1 MKKIIVASVN
11 KDAAQRVKR
20 ILSAGG
26 FQTEGIFS
34 SGAEVLSYASIRPE
48 AVVVCGRLSDM
59 SPVMLADMI
68 PQGFDIISLLP
79 SGQAQTVFRSNLISL
94 YMPINTSEFLSSV
107 RTLAVTDS
115 QSFQRKKIRPE
126 EERRLISGA
135 KQIVMARHHISESQ
149 AHKILQKRS
158 MDSGIPLIEVA
169 SLIMGENE

>member
-94 YMPINTSEFLSSV
+94 YM
-107 RTLAVTDS
+107 
-115 QSFQRKKIRPE
+115 
-126 EERRLISGA
+126 
-135 KQIVMARHHISESQ
+135 
-149 AHKILQKRS
+149 
-158 MDSGIPLIEVA
+158 
-169 SLIMGENE
+169 